1 MEAMSF
7 NGSVDVLISR
17 VVMVVWRMVLHLHVV
32 YLASPVTVTVT
43 VTVQPVLVLAIHSVR
58 RLVYCNYR
66 QHSIRH
72 EYEIQ

>member
-1 MEAMSF
+1 MA
-7 NGSVDVLISR
+7 VLISR
-17 VVMVVWRMVLHLHVV
+17 MVMVVWRMVLHLHVV

-58 RLVYCNYR
+58 RLVYYR
-66 QHSIRH
+66 QHSIRD